1 MLYEPLS
8 VVRHTN
14 GVDFWTDSKVNSLGF
29 LDREPIAT
37 DRADESC
44 HVTVI
49 GDSFVEASEVQLASR
64 FPVQLEDL
72 AKRDLPELD
81 VTISAFGRED
91 SGQIH
96 QIPFYDHYAS
106 KLNPDLLI
114 LVFVS
119 NDIYDNSSFLRNLTL
134 TWDPDRPPHAFARK
148 SETGEISLYPPDPE
162 FFHHQILPPP
172 KFEVFPNT
180 FFGAWLSP
188 KISMRT
194 MTNKERILERASII
208 RKRPRYAALTVDWDD
223 KTLAERR
230 LWSNHLEARPL
241 MVIRE
246 TFEFMAFSLDQFRE
260 RTDRDG
266 ASLAILATESMSIG
280 LGKQRVREKPERAP
294 INLLREMAVAREI
307 PVIDMYDYMIRQ
319 GGRIEDRISGMYFE
333 HDPHWNETG
342 HRLAAKAVLEY
353 LKENPGICD
362 TREAM
367 ETVR

>member
-1 MLYEPLS
+1 
-8 VVRHTN
+8 
-14 GVDFWTDSKVNSLGF
+14 
-29 LDREPIAT
+29 
-37 DRADESC
+37 
-44 HVTVI
+44 
-49 GDSFVEASEVQLASR
+49 
-64 FPVQLEDL
+64 
-72 AKRDLPELD
+72 
-81 VTISAFGRED
+81 
-91 SGQIH
+91 
-96 QIPFYDHYAS
+96 
-106 KLNPDLLI
+106 
-114 LVFVS
+114 
-119 NDIYDNSSFLRNLTL
+119 
-134 TWDPDRPPHAFARK
+134 
-148 SETGEISLYPPDPE
+148 
-162 FFHHQILPPP
+162 
-172 KFEVFPNT
+172 
-180 FFGAWLSP
+180 
-188 KISMRT
+188 
-194 MTNKERILERASII
+194 
-208 RKRPRYAALTVDWDD
+208 
-223 KTLAERR
+223 
-230 LWSNHLEARPL
+230 